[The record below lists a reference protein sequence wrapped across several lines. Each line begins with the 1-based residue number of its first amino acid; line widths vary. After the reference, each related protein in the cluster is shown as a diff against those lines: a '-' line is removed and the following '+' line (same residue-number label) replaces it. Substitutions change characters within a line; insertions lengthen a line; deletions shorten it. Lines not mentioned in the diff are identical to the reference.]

1 MPGVSRFRPLPASFY
16 RRPADV
22 VARDLLGRY
31 LVRAHA
37 GGRLVLRL
45 VETEA
50 YLGAA
55 DAASHARGGHRSARN
70 ESMYLEGGH
79 AYVYFVYGMH
89 WCLNVV
95 CARPGVP
102 HAVLLR
108 AGEAVE
114 GAARMAEL
122 RGLGRAPRPGELA
135 GGPARLC
142 SALGVDRALD
152 GADLRRGELRLT
164 AGEPADPASIAV
176 SARVGVDYAGDAAR
190 WPLRF
195 YVATSGEVSRT
206 PRARRASAQPG
217 PRRRR

>member
-1 MPGVSRFRPLPASFY
+1 MTRFRPLPAAFFVRS
-16 RRPADV
+16 AEL

-31 LVRAHA
+31 LVRELD
-37 GGRLVLRL
+37 GTRLVLRL

-50 YLGAA
+50 YLGVS

-70 ESMYLEGGH
+70 AAMYLAGGH

-95 CARPGVP
+95 CAAAGEP

-114 GAARMAEL
+114 GAGVMAER
-122 RGLGRAPRPGELA
+122 RGLARAPRARELA

-142 SALGVDRALD
+142 QALAIERRFD
-152 GADLRRGELRLT
+152 GADLRRGDLRLT
-164 AGEPADPASIAV
+164 AGEPVADIEV
-176 SARVGVDYAGDAAR
+176 LRTRRVGVDYAGEAAG

-195 YVATSGEVSRT
+195 LVRGSREVSSRAGMGGN
-206 PRARRASAQPG
+206 PRVSASRVGCDRP
-217 PRRRR
+217 

>member
-1 MPGVSRFRPLPASFY
+1 MTRFRPLPAAFFLRS
-16 RRPADV
+16 AEL

-31 LVRAHA
+31 LVRELD
-37 GGRLVLRL
+37 GTRLVLRL

-50 YLGAA
+50 YLGVS

-70 ESMYLEGGH
+70 AAMYLAGGH

-95 CARPGVP
+95 CAAAGEP

-114 GAARMAEL
+114 GAGVMAER
-122 RGLGRAPRPGELA
+122 RGLARAPRARELA

-142 SALGVDRALD
+142 QALAIERRFD
-152 GADLRRGELRLT
+152 GADLRRGDLRLT
-164 AGEPADPASIAV
+164 AGEPVADIEV
-176 SARVGVDYAGDAAR
+176 LRTRRVGVDYAGEAAG

-195 YVATSGEVSRT
+195 LVRGSREVSSRAGMGGN
-206 PRARRASAQPG
+206 PRVSASRVGCDRP
-217 PRRRR
+217 